1 MYGNEQEIVIIQL
14 LGTSLINR
22 LMSPPFLGFIAFKK
36 SFKKVLKYEFK
47 DKVWAKISGKIWD
60 LQIKIMFVYHE
71 NLENGWT

>member
-22 LMSPPFLGFIAFKK
+22 PMSLPFLGLIAFKKSFKK

-47 DKVWAKISGKIWD
+47 DKVWVKISGKIWD
-60 LQIKIMFVYHE
+60 LQI
-71 NLENGWT
+71 